1 MSSKSSSNK
10 SSSNKSSSNKS
21 NSNKSSSN
29 KSSSNKSRS
38 NKCCSKKC
46 KGCVCR
52 QLRKLQKDTIVDLL
66 ISGTVIKHVVLV
78 KFNKK
83 TCCAHFSECET
94 ESGSIIV
101 VDCSKIDAIRYK
113 AHDL

>member
-1 MSSKSSSNK
+1 M
-10 SSSNKSSSNKS
+10 
-21 NSNKSSSN
+21 
-29 KSSSNKSRS
+29 
-38 NKCCSKKC
+38 
-46 KGCVCR
+46 CR
-52 QLRKLQKDTIVDLL
+52 QLRKLQKGTIVDLL
-66 ISGTVIKHVVLV
+66 INGTVIKHVVLV

-101 VDCSKIDAIRYK
+101 VDCSKIDAIRFK